1 MITVS
6 ANAPKKLLIVEVSG
20 FLNKEDVAEF
30 EQRKLEAAQ
39 SVSYGGTLEY
49 DVLIDTTQ
57 CMIQSQDVVTAFQ
70 DLMAHAPHKATRI
83 AVIRAGSL
91 ARLQLQRILA
101 RDDVKI
107 AESRDE
113 AIAWLARAPALD

>member
-6 ANAPKKLLIVEVSG
+6 ANAPKKLLVVEVSG
-20 FLNKEDVAEF
+20 FLNKEEVVEF

-39 SVSYGGTLEY
+39 SISYGDTLEY

-57 CMIQSQDVVTAFQ
+57 CMIQSQDVVTAFR
-70 DLMAHAPHKATRI
+70 DLIAHAPHKAKRI
-83 AVIRAGSL
+83 AVIQAETL

-107 AESRDE
+107 VECRDE
-113 AIAWLARAPALD
+113 AMAWLEHDPI